1 MINNFLILLIGLITL
16 APATSFK
23 KLSFKSTYFTLV
35 RAEKIP
41 WKGGAPEGKGG
52 AGISY
57 NVLLTFKKDFNGY
70 FNIIW
75 IGRHYYT
82 VKVIKNEPIPNL
94 SSFKA
99 GETITIQATEFT
111 NYPIGE
117 KPLIKNNT
125 DPPFEYNGAALL
137 EYVSGSTTYCF
148 VIKNFVDGKSSLG
161 I

>member
-1 MINNFLILLIGLITL
+1 MINYFLILFIGYITL
-16 APATSFK
+16 APASSFK
-23 KLSFKSTYFTLV
+23 KPSFKSAYFTLV

-41 WKGGAPEGKGG
+41 WKSGAPDGKGG

-57 NVLLTFKKDFNGY
+57 NVILTFKKDFVGY

-82 VKVIKNEPIPNL
+82 VKVMKNEAIPNL
-94 SSFKA
+94 NSFKA

-125 DPPFEYNGAALL
+125 DPPFEYTGAALL
-137 EYVSGSTTYCF
+137 EYVSGSTTHCF
-148 VIKNFVDGKSSLG
+148 TIKNFVDGKPSLG